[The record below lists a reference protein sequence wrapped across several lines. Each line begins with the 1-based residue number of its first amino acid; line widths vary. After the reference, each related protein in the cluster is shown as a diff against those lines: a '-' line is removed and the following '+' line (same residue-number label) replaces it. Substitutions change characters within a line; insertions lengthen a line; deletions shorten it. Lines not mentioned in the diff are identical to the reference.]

1 MALFGLFGGEAGK
14 REAFA
19 REVIDALTRG
29 GQQGPWTYDAP
40 SFAVRSDK
48 TIFNLDNVWQQ
59 YLAAPRA
66 ARSAIFERFAAPLA
80 ATPTNRDEL
89 LACLRPMVR
98 DRLWL
103 ELYGVEIRRVTGA
116 PFQDTVP
123 HLPLADHH
131 VVSLVAWKGASM
143 STVTSATLEAAQV
156 NEDEAFAAAG
166 ANLRKLPPGLRELKP
181 GLWVSVEED
190 DFDAS
195 RLLGRE
201 ARQVPVRGAPVALAA
216 NRNALFVVGDR
227 DDDTLEMLIAIA
239 AKELSEPR
247 SLAPL
252 LLRFED
258 GEWKN
263 WLPAPGSRNRAA
275 LERWELKA
283 KLDRYNRQKAELEAL
298 EKEVGEGAHPL
309 QHWFYGT
316 LMARD
321 GGAKTLTFS
330 MWFPTPTLLP
340 RCELVCLRPEE
351 KGPVIEVPWAAV
363 AEVMGDRLVKLDGYP
378 ERFRADVYPEPAEL
392 ERLKRVATRIVE

>member
-29 GQQGPWTYDAP
+29 GQAGPWTYDAP
-40 SFAVRSDK
+40 AFAVRSQRA
-48 TIFNLDNVWQQ
+48 IFNLDNVWQQ
-59 YLAAPRA
+59 YQAAPRA

-80 ATPTNRDEL
+80 ATPTTREDL
-89 LACLRPMVR
+89 LPCLRPMVR

-103 ELYGVEIRRVTGA
+103 ELYGVDIRRATGKS
-116 PFQDTVP
+116 FEGSVP

-143 STVTSATLEAAQV
+143 STVTSATLAEAKV
-156 NEDEAFAAAG
+156 TEDEAFAAAG

-216 NRNALFVVGDR
+216 NRNALFITGDR
-227 DDDTLEMLIAIA
+227 DEDGLELLTALA
-239 AKELSEPR
+239 PKELSETR

-263 WLPAPGSRNRAA
+263 WLPAPGSRSFAA
-275 LERWELKA
+275 LTRWELKA

-309 QHWFYGT
+309 QHYFYGT

-321 GGAKTLTFS
+321 DGAKTLTFS

-340 RCELVCLRPEE
+340 RCELVCLRPEQE
-351 KGPVIEVPWAAV
+351 GPVIEVRWDEV
-363 AEVMGDRLVKLDGYP
+363 AGVMGERLVKHDGYP
-378 ERFRADVYPEPAEL
+378 ERFRADVYPGPAEL
-392 ERLKRVATRIVE
+392 ERLKRVATRIVG